1 MNRIVLIKCLY
12 VVYVI
17 FVDKNFD
24 FYVQMV
30 IFFQKV
36 FLKIKI
42 VIYDFDCSGW
52 MKFYNNFMLM
62 VNVIMELNYVL
73 IRVFFYLFR
82 IYFLMKL
89 VVDNSK

>member
-12 VVYVI
+12 VVI
-17 FVDKNFD
+17 LVDKNFD

-73 IRVFFYLFR
+73 IRVFFFISYKFFDEVSR
-82 IYFLMKL
+82 R
-89 VVDNSK
+89 

>member
-1 MNRIVLIKCLY
+1 MNRIVLIKCLRD
-12 VVYVI
+12 VVML
-17 FVDKNFD
+17 VDKNFD

-73 IRVFFYLFR
+73 IRVFFF
-82 IYFLMKL
+82 YF
-89 VVDNSK
+89 VYIF

>member
-12 VVYVI
+12 VVI
-17 FVDKNFD
+17 LVDKNFD

-73 IRVFFYLFR
+73 IRVFFF
-82 IYFLMKL
+82 YF
-89 VVDNSK
+89 VYIF

>member
-1 MNRIVLIKCLY
+1 MNRIVLIKCLRD
-12 VVYVI
+12 VVI
-17 FVDKNFD
+17 LVDKNFD

-73 IRVFFYLFR
+73 IRVFFF
-82 IYFLMKL
+82 YF
-89 VVDNSK
+89 VYIF

>member
-1 MNRIVLIKCLY
+1 MNRIVLIKCLRD
-12 VVYVI
+12 VVI
-17 FVDKNFD
+17 LVDKNVD

-42 VIYDFDCSGW
+42 VIYDFDSSGW
-52 MKFYNNFMLM
+52 MKFYNNFMRM

-73 IRVFFYLFR
+73 IRVFFFVFR

>member
-73 IRVFFYLFR
+73 IRVFFFISYKFFDEVSR
-82 IYFLMKL
+82 R
-89 VVDNSK
+89 

>member
-1 MNRIVLIKCLY
+1 MNRIVLIKCLRD
-12 VVYVI
+12 VVI
-17 FVDKNFD
+17 LVDKNFD

-52 MKFYNNFMLM
+52 MKFYNNFMRM

-73 IRVFFYLFR
+73 IRVFFF
-82 IYFLMKL
+82 YF
-89 VVDNSK
+89 VYIF

>member
-1 MNRIVLIKCLY
+1 MNCIVLIKCLY
-12 VVYVI
+12 VVI
-17 FVDKNFD
+17 LVDKNFD

-73 IRVFFYLFR
+73 IRVFFF
-82 IYFLMKL
+82 YF
-89 VVDNSK
+89 VYIF

>member
-1 MNRIVLIKCLY
+1 MNRIVLIKCLRD
-12 VVYVI
+12 VVI
-17 FVDKNFD
+17 LVDKNFD

-52 MKFYNNFMLM
+52 MKFYNNFMRM

-73 IRVFFYLFR
+73 IRVFFFISYIFFDEVSR
-82 IYFLMKL
+82 R
-89 VVDNSK
+89 

>member
-1 MNRIVLIKCLY
+1 MNCIVLIKCLCD
-12 VVYVI
+12 VVI
-17 FVDKNFD
+17 LVDKNVD

-73 IRVFFYLFR
+73 IRVFFF
-82 IYFLMKL
+82 YF
-89 VVDNSK
+89 VYIF

>member
-12 VVYVI
+12 VVI
-17 FVDKNFD
+17 LVDKNFD

-52 MKFYNNFMLM
+52 MKIYNNFMLM

-73 IRVFFYLFR
+73 IRVFFF
-82 IYFLMKL
+82 YF
-89 VVDNSK
+89 VYIF